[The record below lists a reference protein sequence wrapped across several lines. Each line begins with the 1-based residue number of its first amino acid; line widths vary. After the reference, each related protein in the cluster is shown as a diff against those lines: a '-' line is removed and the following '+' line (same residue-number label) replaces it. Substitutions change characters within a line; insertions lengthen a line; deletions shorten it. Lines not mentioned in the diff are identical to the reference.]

1 MNRNEQRT
9 IWPPLDCNCTSENY
23 EPFHRCS
30 DKQAK
35 CLKKSFF
42 LLKEVICSF
51 EVEDESS
58 AAAKAAPA
66 VQLLRFQQSKFK
78 EGLAGRL

>member
-1 MNRNEQRT
+1 M
-9 IWPPLDCNCTSENY
+9 
-23 EPFHRCS
+23 F
-30 DKQAK
+30 
-35 CLKKSFF
+35 KKEFF